1 MQIRVSCG
9 AAFGVIPVPYLSS
22 LSLSLSLIATDTVSE
37 IDQKIR
43 QLKLTNQKLARN
55 SRAGNVFESI
65 HNVPART
72 ADVEQPEATT
82 LPADNENAKVEET
95 IVFREV
101 ITRQG
106 EQEDASFESAS
117 GSSRRTGWQLG
128 ALLAALCT
136 IALEIV
142 RH

>member
-1 MQIRVSCG
+1 MTTFIKVNYDENADQN
-9 AAFGVIPVPYLSS
+9 
-22 LSLSLSLIATDTVSE
+22 TVSE

-72 ADVEQPEATT
+72 AEVEQPETT
-82 LPADNENAKVEET
+82 VPPLDNESAKVEET

-101 ITRQG
+101 ITRQ
-106 EQEDASFESAS
+106 EEDSFMDVNS
-117 GSSRRTGWQLG
+117 GSRRKGWSWQLS
-128 ALLAALCT
+128 ALIVLCS
-136 IALEIV
+136 IVLGIV